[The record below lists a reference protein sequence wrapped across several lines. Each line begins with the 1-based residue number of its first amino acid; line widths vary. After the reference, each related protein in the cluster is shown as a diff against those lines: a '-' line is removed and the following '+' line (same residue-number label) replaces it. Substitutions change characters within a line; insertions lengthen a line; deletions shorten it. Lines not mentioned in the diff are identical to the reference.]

1 MNPKCEVLI
10 AAVLFLLL
18 ACVQGQVSSSIG
30 TYNPSLYMIYEFP
43 HIADFLAGLG
53 QAFGWWS
60 CPGILLRTPARQL
73 QDLQRNAT

>member
-30 TYNPSLYMIYEFP
+30 TYNPSLYMIYDFP
-43 HIADFLAGLG
+43 PY
-53 QAFGWWS
+53 S
-60 CPGILLRTPARQL
+60 
-73 QDLQRNAT
+73 